1 MSESFG
7 DLFDVSSESLIPL
20 ATTSRVVRVQ
30 LGDECELALEQ
41 SEHLVAETGGLVWA
55 SGVELAHW
63 LREHRAALQGAAFA
77 SIVDLGCGSGV
88 AGLAA
93 ALLLPGVPDVC
104 LCDYDRTALAL
115 AQRNAVANGLEA
127 RCRTVSATFQ
137 QCADDPALVLG
148 SGGAGRVLILASDVC
163 YDEQSE
169 QGLVAALAA
178 LLDCGRS
185 ARVVVSVQKRGDL
198 HERLADVSMPLLA
211 RARGLQLTSGVR
223 WTADTHK
230 EVLFFDL
237 SHDEWLCVS

>member
-1 MSESFG
+1 MNESFG
-7 DLFDVSSESLIPL
+7 DLFDVSSASLIPL
-20 ATTSRVVRVQ
+20 VTTSRVVRVR
-30 LGDECELALEQ
+30 LGDECELSLEQ

-115 AQRNAVANGLEA
+115 AQRNAAANGLEA

-137 QCADDPALVLG
+137 QCADEPALVL
-148 SGGAGRVLILASDVC
+148 GGAGRVLILASDVC

-178 LLDCGRS
+178 LLDCGRA

-198 HERLADVSMPLLA
+198 HERLAAVSMPMLA
-211 RARGLQLTSGVR
+211 RMRGLQLTSGVR
-223 WTADTHK
+223 RTADTHK
-230 EVLFFDL
+230 DVLFFDIAPN
-237 SHDEWLCVS
+237 DEWLCVS